1 MPDTILQSIINELGP
16 TGLLVCGL
24 YFLLGRPLTSMKN
37 SLKTINK
44 ELGEIRDIGK
54 AFVSKM
60 K

>member
-1 MPDTILQSIINELGP
+1 MSESILQSIINELGP

-24 YFLLGRPLTSMKN
+24 YFLLRQPLASMKD

-44 ELGEIRDIGK
+44 ELGEIRDIAK
-54 AFVSKM
+54 DLVSKM